1 MGTLLTGV
9 WRISVLSVYA
19 LIFFPLLGCS
29 SSDPDS
35 GPKTIEVSISSDG
48 KRIAVLYNA
57 GEKQSRVQIMY
68 LDRSDKWID
77 LPTPP
82 RTTSIRFGLLGHQLL
97 LTHLDQEAYFS
108 ELSTID
114 LGVMSADP
122 IPRKI
127 LFKGDVLAY
136 PIEVEEGR
144 ILVRH
149 CKFTRVV
156 CPWNLIRDGKLEREV
171 VSSDRVQYSL
181 QYGQPVVVRGKGFY
195 WLTYKQEN
203 TPEFGPDVL
212 AFSFDEGGVFQPK
225 VPAID
230 HRLDSVA
237 CDYSGARC
245 LHAFTEE
252 TSPVLFLYNTKVL
265 FKREICSIDGV
276 AGWSDGAS
284 LSPDGRFGVKSL
296 AAGFDKPRHVVY
308 FEFDPA
314 KCEPSVVKHIPLPM

>member
-9 WRISVLSVYA
+9 WRITMFSAYA
-19 LIFFPLLGCS
+19 LIVFSLAGCTNS
-29 SSDPDS
+29 GSDS
-35 GPKTIEVSISSDG
+35 RSKAIEVSISSDG
-48 KRIAVLYNA
+48 KRIAVLNNS
-57 GEKQSRVQIMY
+57 GEKDSRVQVLY
-68 LDRSDKWID
+68 LDRSNTWSE

-97 LTHLDQEAYFS
+97 LTHLDQEAFFS
-108 ELSTID
+108 ELSVID
-114 LGVMSADP
+114 LGVMSADS

-127 LFKGDVLAY
+127 LFRGDVLAY

-181 QYGQPVVVRGKGFY
+181 QYRQPVVVRGKGFY

-212 AFSFDEGGVFQPK
+212 AFSFDEGSVFQPK

-252 TSPVLFLYNTKVL
+252 TSSVLFLYNTKVL
-265 FKREICSIDGV
+265 FKRETCSIDGI

-296 AAGFDKPRHVVY
+296 AAGFDKPRRVVY
-308 FEFDPA
+308 LEFDPA
-314 KCEPSVVKHIPLPM
+314 KCQPSVVKHIPLPT